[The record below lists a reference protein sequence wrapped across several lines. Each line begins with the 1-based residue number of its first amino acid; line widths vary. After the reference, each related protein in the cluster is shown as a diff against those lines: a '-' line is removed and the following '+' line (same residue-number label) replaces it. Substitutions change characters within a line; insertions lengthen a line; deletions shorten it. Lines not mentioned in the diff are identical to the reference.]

1 MLTVFKY
8 SVQSFCNRKQ
18 SLAAGC
24 SKAIQEARLVEGKF
38 ALFWILAVA
47 GGRYTP
53 AKGRLP
59 SHPNRQRVRGL
70 DRGRGLHGETARS
83 ALTVILQLVM
93 DGWTSSILIVL
104 GTVTLQSQGQC
115 VPISL
120 RLFSELGQLLSWLHS
135 GPQLV
140 TLLHLVEVSVS
151 THPQNTVCSP
161 WEGTK
166 GPWLCLVITLLL
178 FVLLGLLSFVSAC
191 SHFLD

>member
-1 MLTVFKY
+1 M
-8 SVQSFCNRKQ
+8 
-18 SLAAGC
+18 G
-24 SKAIQEARLVEGKF
+24 
-38 ALFWILAVA
+38 

-59 SHPNRQRVRGL
+59 SHPNRQWVRGL
-70 DRGRGLHGETARS
+70 DRGRGLHGETAWS

-120 RLFSELGQLLSWLHS
+120 RPFVPISLRRFSELGQLLSWLHS

-151 THPQNTVCSP
+151 THSQNIVCSP
-161 WEGTK
+161 WGGTK
-166 GPWLCLVITLLL
+166 GPWLCLVTTLLL
-178 FVLLGLLSFVSAC
+178 FVLLWLLSFVSAC
-191 SHFLD
+191 SHVLD